1 MVHLNAS
8 KNIKIASGR
17 RITPRFAQ
25 PRTTAPM
32 NVFDIFLVHVYYETK
47 GDVMTN
53 KRPCVV
59 QPAALRWGVGW
70 GVQISHS

>member
-25 PRTTAPM
+25 PRTT
-32 NVFDIFLVHVYYETK
+32 VFNIFFFHVYYETK

-59 QPAALRWGVGW
+59 QPAALRWGGGVG
-70 GVQISHS
+70 GPNLPQLAN